1 MNSPTRVQV
10 RDAGTLLAVVPH
22 LLGFHPADSLVVI
35 AVGGPHHR
43 VRLAFRYDLPDPPDR
58 SLAAAIADHTVTLL
72 HRQQLSTA
80 VVIGYGPGTLVTP
93 VADLLRDVLPPA
105 GIGLQDVLR
114 VQDGRYWSYLC
125 AEPSC
130 CPAEG
135 RPVSPAHAAAAVLAQ
150 AGIPA
155 APSRAALAATIAPLQ
170 GPGADAMKA
179 ATARAERA
187 AARQLTGQGP
197 DALDAAGLAAV
208 KDAITC
214 YRGGGSLT
222 DPGEFARLALA
233 LTSLRVRDDA
243 WARMDPAHR
252 DAHLRLWTDLTRRA
266 RPGYIPAPASLLAFT
281 AWQAGDGALA
291 NLALDRALADDPGY
305 SMAQLLRDALAAGL
319 PPSAAVLPMTPEE
332 CAASYDARRRRPR

>member
-1 MNSPTRVQV
+1 
-10 RDAGTLLAVVPH
+10 
-22 LLGFHPADSLVVI
+22 VVI
-35 AVGGPHHR
+35 AIGGPHHR

-58 SLAAAIADHTVTLL
+58 DLAAAIADHTVTLL
-72 HRQQLSTA
+72 RRQQLTTA

-93 VADLLRDVLPPA
+93 VADLTRDVLPPA

-125 AEPSC
+125 TEPSC

-135 RPVSPAHAAAAVLAQ
+135 RPASPAHPAAAVLAQ
-150 AGIPA
+150 AGLPA
-155 APSRAALAATIAPLQ
+155 AASRAALAATLAPLH
-170 GPGADAMKA
+170 GPAADAMEQ

-187 AARQLTGQGP
+187 AARQLTGSGP

-208 KDAITC
+208 REAIAC
-214 YRGGGSLT
+214 YRGGGHLT
-222 DPGEFARLALA
+222 DPGEFARLGLV

-266 RPGYIPAPASLLAFT
+266 RPGYVAGPASLLAFT

-305 SMAQLLRDALAAGL
+305 SMAELLRDALAAGL

-332 CAASYDARRRRPR
+332 CAASYDARRQRPR